1 MRHISSYKVPLI
13 RRGITA
19 ILPYNMR
26 EFIPIVTVW
35 LRRRARTKSAS
46 HAAEKA
52 RASAKKTT
60 TEAKKKAPSSTSTP
74 KARSASTT
82 RSSSTKKRAAPKKRN
97 TSSRKPSPVVL
108 PELGVGER
116 YFVLDI
122 PFEMESLASY
132 YKAKYYKGYGHVFT
146 GKQLPPPLKHFKS
159 QDYTYERWVEDDLN
173 GSVAPITMTKSK
185 FVPRPHQQE
194 ALKKIF
200 ASAKHGYRGFIEADD
215 VGLERLSP
223 VLTEPME
230 RLRSERA
237 RTYSSS
243 ALSLLSPTGQTLS
256 KASHKRMDSVTVFLT
271 MKAVKSS

>member
-1 MRHISSYKVPLI
+1 M
-13 RRGITA
+13 A
-19 ILPYNMR
+19 
-26 EFIPIVTVW
+26 
-35 LRRRARTKSAS
+35 RRRARTKSAS

-60 TEAKKKAPSSTSTP
+60 TGAKKKAPSSTSTP

-122 PFEMESLASY
+122 PFEMRSLASY

-215 VGLERLSP
+215 VGL
-223 VLTEPME
+223 
-230 RLRSERA
+230 
-237 RTYSSS
+237 
-243 ALSLLSPTGQTLS
+243 GKTLS
-256 KASHKRMDSVTVFLT
+256 CAYGAYGAAKIRKGKNILILCPKSVIPHWTNTL
-271 MKAVKSS
+271 KSLPQEDGFRYCVLNYESSKKLLEPTF